1 MDADVQRMR
10 VAHARATF
18 EAVVKVGEDLL
29 GRAQRLAPIEEGTLR
44 GSAELA
50 IVVNGRRIA
59 GAGAI
64 AAARGAVIA
73 AASSGDLRTIEAEVA
88 FTEVYAARQHEELDW
103 IHPLGGQAKYLEQP
117 LNEQAERYGRIIQAA
132 GDQAVDRLG
141 R

>member
-1 MDADVQRMR
+1 MR

-18 EAVVKVGEDLL
+18 EAIVKVGEDLL

-50 IVVNGRRIA
+50 IIVNGRRVA

-73 AASSGDLRTIEAEVA
+73 LAKTGELREVLAEVA

-132 GDQAVDRLG
+132 GDQAIDRLG